1 MRRGKFL
8 IPLFAI
14 SSYLAFAQDNPLT
27 LKEAFNLAI
36 KNSKELKAS
45 KANIEIAQAKLAQA
59 KDQALP
65 TLKVSSMYLRLNKPT
80 VSVAHT
86 DAGSGGGGGN
96 SGGSNPMAIF
106 SQMNS
111 AGLAMVQLTEPIF
124 SGFKIRNNR
133 IMQGYLA
140 EAAQYDNTTAR
151 SKVITNTARAF
162 YQYYELLETKG
173 MVEKNVEQAKQL
185 VNEFTNKEKQGVL
198 AKNDVLK
205 AELQLNNILLT
216 LTDVNNNIKVAEFN
230 IQILLGLPTDKTF
243 ALDTTGMFQSP
254 AFETAENYETAALN
268 KRSEVKSALLQLK
281 ASDAALKIAKADYYP
296 TLAFMG
302 GYANIFIPNVANI
315 TNVLNGGLSLNYNF
329 TNLIYNR
336 HHVQEYKA
344 QQHKIEASSEMVSDQ
359 IKMEVHRKYFD
370 YQKSLEKIALTKKSI
385 AQAEENYSV
394 SKNKFNNGLMITSD
408 YLDAYVLLLQT
419 QINYTSAKSE
429 SMIAWYELQ
438 QATGTIE

>member
-14 SSYLAFAQDNPLT
+14 SSYLAFAQDKPLT
-27 LKEAFNLAI
+27 MKEALDLAV
-36 KNSKELKAS
+36 KNSKELKSS
-45 KANIEIAQAKLAQA
+45 KANVEIAQAKLAQA
-59 KDQALP
+59 KDQALL
-65 TLKVSSMYLRLNKPT
+65 TLKASGMYVRLNKPT
-80 VSVAHT
+80 VSVANS
-86 DAGSGGGGGN
+86 DASSGSG
-96 SGGSNPMAIF
+96 SGSGSNPMAIF

-111 AGLAMVQLTEPIF
+111 AGLVMLQLNEPIF

-140 EAAQYDNTTAR
+140 EAAQYDNNTTR
-151 SKVITNTARAF
+151 SKVMTNTVRAL
-162 YQYYELLETKG
+162 YQYYELLETKK

-185 VNEFTNKEKQGVL
+185 VDEFTNKEKQGIL

-243 ALDTTGMFQSP
+243 ALDTIGMFQSP
-254 AFETAENYETAALN
+254 TFETAENYETTALD
-268 KRSEVKSALLQLK
+268 KRSEAKSALLQLK

-296 TLAFMG
+296 SIAFMG
-302 GYANIFIPNVANI
+302 GYANIFIPNVANV
-315 TNVLNGGLSLNYNF
+315 TNVLNGGLSLSYNL
-329 TNLIYNR
+329 TGLIYNR

-344 QQHKIEASSEMVSDQ
+344 QQHQIQASSEMVTDQ
-359 IKMEVHRKYFD
+359 IKIEVRRKYFD

-385 AQAEENYSV
+385 AQAEENYSI

-429 SMIAWYELQ
+429 SMISWYELQ